1 MLNKCSS
8 ARPAWNWDS
17 PVVPQNSVFSGNSGV
32 LGADIGLLFPLLRSC
47 YFRSVR
53 LLDLRPCRFY
63 LPDGARMGTREAG
76 ENGRSR
82 LRALLFPG
90 PPSFPSH
97 LPGIRPWL
105 LLLFASTDSQISISH
120 PALPKTPRPDV
131 YPMDTSENR
140 AHVRSSPLPTSQT
153 GPLFSQVHSRL
164 RLFSPASNQKSSVVQ
179 FVS

>member
-17 PVVPQNSVFSGNSGV
+17 PVVLQNSVFSGNSGV

-47 YFRSVR
+47 YFRSSVR

-63 LPDGARMGTREAG
+63 LRDGARMGTREAG

-97 LPGIRPWL
+97 VPGIRPCYV
-105 LLLFASTDSQISISH
+105 
-120 PALPKTPRPDV
+120 LPPPIPRFPSPTRLSPRPPD
-131 YPMDTSENR
+131 
-140 AHVRSSPLPTSQT
+140 PTFIPWTLQRT
-153 GPLFSQVHSRL
+153 VLT
-164 RLFSPASNQKSSVVQ
+164 
-179 FVS
+179 